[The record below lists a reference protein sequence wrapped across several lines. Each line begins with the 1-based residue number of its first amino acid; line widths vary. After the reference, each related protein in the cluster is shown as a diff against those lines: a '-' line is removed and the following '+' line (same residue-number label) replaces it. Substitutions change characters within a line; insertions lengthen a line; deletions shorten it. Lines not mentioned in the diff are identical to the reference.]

1 MDDGG
6 LWRIAKICHKLEYLN
21 IAYHTEITEHSICGI
36 IRSSPK
42 LRHLD
47 ISFCEI
53 TDMTIKEV
61 ADSCLNLKYLNLE
74 GCSNISKEAL
84 DQLNPNTHVE
94 IFRGPFDNQAVIEQ
108 VIRRL
113 YNTRH
118 SVDNNLN
125 PVLSQL
131 YQQLNSN
138 ISMTVDSG
146 ADHSTI
152 AIIRQA
158 PRDYSVA
165 LLDDQAEW

>member
-1 MDDGG
+1 M
-6 LWRIAKICHKLEYLN
+6 R
-21 IAYHTEITEHSICGI
+21 
-36 IRSSPK
+36 
-42 LRHLD
+42 
-47 ISFCEI
+47 
-53 TDMTIKEV
+53 
-61 ADSCLNLKYLNLE
+61 
-74 GCSNISKEAL
+74 GCYISKEAL
-84 DQLNPNTHVE
+84 DQLNPNTHVV

-118 SVDNNLN
+118 SVNN
-125 PVLSQL
+125 

>member
-1 MDDGG
+1 
-6 LWRIAKICHKLEYLN
+6 
-21 IAYHTEITEHSICGI
+21 
-36 IRSSPK
+36 
-42 LRHLD
+42 
-47 ISFCEI
+47 
-53 TDMTIKEV
+53 MTIKEV
-61 ADSCLNLKYLNLE
+61 ARLCLNLKYINLR
-74 GCSNISKEAL
+74 GCYISKEAL

-146 ADHSTI
+146 VDHFTI

-158 PRDYSVA
+158 PRNYSVA